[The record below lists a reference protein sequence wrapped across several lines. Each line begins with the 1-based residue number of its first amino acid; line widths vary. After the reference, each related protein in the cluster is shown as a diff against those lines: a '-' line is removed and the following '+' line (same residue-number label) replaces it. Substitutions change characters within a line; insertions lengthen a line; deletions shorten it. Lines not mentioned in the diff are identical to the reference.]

1 MNDESLNVAVFNQ
14 VLEEKRN
21 EQSVELKLRV
31 EKFNADGSAD
41 AQNQLWQVPMLVG
54 TRSNPNPEKPQ
65 FKCVLKKR
73 EETITIPVKE
83 GDWISVWYYCMSND

>member
-21 EQSVELKLRV
+21 AQSVELKLRI

-41 AQNQLWQVPMLVG
+41 AQNQVWQVPVLVG

-73 EETITIPVKE
+73 EETITIPMKE
-83 GDWISVWYYCMSND
+83 GDWISV